1 VVILQ
6 GKRENTMHYILDG
19 LGSWRN
25 VYAPVVDIDALV
37 AWLKSKIRRHPLL
50 LGQLMGHFNALEGNR
65 SCFADRR
72 RTVCAQ
78 AQSVPRASK
87 DEAQRV
93 VKIISGDK
101 AKTQTYCDI
110 QNLGEQMERAYEK
123 RNMKLVDEL
132 LGKIETMEKTL
143 GPEYVALIDGLEQ
156 LDPEKDKLGAE
167 IMFEFSALNRLCTR

>member
-1 VVILQ
+1 ILMNVKVVVAILL
-6 GKRENTMHYILDG
+6 IAA
-19 LGSWRN
+19 
-25 VYAPVVDIDALV
+25 VP
-37 AWLKSKIRRHPLL
+37 
-50 LGQLMGHFNALEGNR
+50 
-65 SCFADRR
+65 
-72 RTVCAQ
+72 VCAQ
-78 AQSVPRASK
+78 AQSVPRVSK

-143 GPEYVALIDGLEQ
+143 GQEYVALIDGLEQ
-156 LDPEKDKLGAE
+156 LDP
-167 IMFEFSALNRLCTR
+167 